1 MIPNRCVDMQ
11 HFLYLKYYIWSELL
25 VCIQANDKNDSVGS
39 ETHKDCAEISQ
50 QSLSGLKYNQFT
62 LSKELISS

>member
-39 ETHKDCAEISQ
+39 ETHKDCAEIRFKQ
-50 QSLSGLKYNQFT
+50 PAVLVRP
-62 LSKELISS
+62 EI